1 LRGRFEAS
9 IAVAGKGQ
17 ASSAEE
23 DGCNRL
29 EMVGHV
35 DGLIS
40 GLTHTWG
47 PSKVEGVAEKT
58 VVTTSE
64 SLG

>member
-1 LRGRFEAS
+1 MT
-9 IAVAGKGQ
+9 GKGQ

-40 GLTHTWG
+40 GLMHTWG